1 LKEAELKLIA
11 ELIKNS
17 RRSDRELAKATGLS
31 QPTVSRL
38 RTKLEKE
45 GYIKEYTAIPDFEKL
60 GYELMGIT
68 FLKLRKTLEPE
79 QIEETRQIAKEKLEK
94 SRFGIIMLERGLGL
108 KYDGVVVALYE
119 DYANYLKHV
128 DALKQ
133 FPYFEI
139 SAIESFLINLKD
151 TVHYRPLTF
160 KALAEHLLIKNE
172 KNKVTSHPIKHNTHF

>member
-11 ELIKNS
+11 ELMKNS

-38 RTKLEKE
+38 RTKLERE

-79 QIEETRQIAKEKLEK
+79 QIEEARQIAKEKLEK
-94 SRFGIIMLERGLGL
+94 SHFGIIMLERGLGL
-108 KYDGVVVALYE
+108 KYDGVVVALCE
-119 DYANYLKHV
+119 DYANYLEHV
-128 DALKQ
+128 NALKQ

-160 KALAEHLLIKNE
+160 KALAEHLLT
-172 KNKVTSHPIKHNTHF
+172 KNKLTLHSIKHKA